1 MPKGKKEK
9 KGGKKNGPRPPGSTV
24 GSDED
29 AYSDIT
35 SISGMSDARS
45 VRDLSDDECTSLADT
60 EDTVVENFNNF
71 QDKMKDAIENLSE
84 KSLAT
89 RMTALTSI
97 ANGLKQNYVDEFLD
111 ARKLTI
117 GEALLSCLKKGKGE
131 EQALAAQVVSIINLQ
146 IADQDDPELLGIWS
160 DHRNVMQLIL
170 QDRHASPSARAA
182 CAQTLG
188 LCSLLLGTRDEQYSA
203 MSSLE
208 ACFKDS
214 YLKGDGSVPAIAP
227 ELANV
232 HIKALHAWNL
242 LVSRATENLYM
253 HLIQTHLPK
262 LSGILESGHVDLRI
276 AAGESIALLYE
287 LARIKDQ
294 EFEGDLDELIA
305 QLKELSKDSSKYRGR
320 KERQQQRACFR
331 DILRSVEEGGRLE
344 GSITFD
350 REEKLFLDS
359 WQTKIMYEEIK
370 CALGVGTNF
379 HLDRNYL
386 VRDIFSLG
394 PPKTLS
400 EMKANMASKQER
412 KQVHSENN
420 KIRSIH
426 RGRNRD
432 KRNPFM

>member
-45 VRDLSDDECTSLADT
+45 VRDLSDDDTLSVADT
-60 EDTVVENFNNF
+60 EDTVVENYNNF
-71 QDKMKDAIENLSE
+71 EDKMKDAIENLSE

-89 RMTALTSI
+89 RMAALTSI
-97 ANGLKQNYVDEFLD
+97 ANGLKQNYIDEFLD
-111 ARKLTI
+111 DRKLTL

-146 IADQDDPELLGIWS
+146 IADPEDSELLGIWS

-208 ACFKDS
+208 SAFKDS
-214 YLKGDGSVPAIAP
+214 YLKGDGSVPVIAP

-232 HIKALHAWNL
+232 HVKALHAWNL
-242 LVSRATENLYM
+242 LVSRASENLYL
-253 HLIQTHLPK
+253 HLIETHLPK
-262 LSGILESGHVDLRI
+262 LPGILESSHVDLRI

-287 LARIKDQ
+287 LARIKDK
-294 EFEGDLDELIA
+294 EFEGEDLDELIA
-305 QLKELSKDSSKYRGR
+305 QLKELSKDSSKHRGR
-320 KERQQQRACFR
+320 KERLQQRACFR
-331 DILRSVEEGGRLE
+331 DILRSVEEGDSPDDSIKIQTGR
-344 GSITFD
+344 IHIN
-350 REEKLFLDS
+350 S
-359 WQTKIMYEEIK
+359 WQIKIMYEEVC
-370 CALGVGTNF
+370 CALGVGSNF
-379 HLDRNYL
+379 HLQRNYL
-386 VRDIFSLG
+386 VRDIFDLG
-394 PPKTLS
+394 PPKSSS
-400 EMKANMASKQER
+400 ELKADMASKQER
-412 KQVHSENN
+412 KQMHSENN